1 MVFIAEGAE
10 ANFCSMLS
18 SNADQ
23 LSPAEFSEINRLRQE
38 LLILSRALRNTMKGQ
53 Q

>member
-1 MVFIAEGAE
+1 MVWIAEGAE
-10 ANFCSMLS
+10 ANFSQMLG

-23 LSPAEFSEINRLRQE
+23 LRQDEFREINRLRQE

-53 Q
+53 